1 MDFDEKVESWK
12 YKEDPLVMYAITRM
26 VGRYWRLPGVCR
38 LGAPVWKKDDNL
50 VYMYVALF
58 DGKPG
63 WCWTHGNMNDEE
75 GIFGW
80 SKIVVKPDYNYTGEF
95 WPQNSNFPY
104 WARNGA
110 KTDLVGSVE
119 SLATHIT

>member
-1 MDFDEKVESWK
+1 MDFDEKVEGWK

-38 LGAPVWKKDDNL
+38 NNAPVWKKDDNL

-63 WCWTHGNMNDEE
+63 WCWTHGNMNDEGE
-75 GIFGW
+75 IFGW
-80 SKIVVKPDYNYTGEF
+80 SKVVATDCIGGF
-95 WPQNSNFPY
+95 WLRSANIPY
-104 WARNGA
+104 WARDGSM
-110 KTDLVGSVE
+110 KDLVGSVE